1 MANLVKQETYTHKG
15 QTFEIELHS
24 DADNLAAYAFIVTT
38 SGRIRISPV
47 YAATLELAHDY
58 YRQHQSRLSD
68 FLISAARLDI
78 EHELYVQVQ
87 DEADH
92 QPIRF
97 KPNLRGFA

>member
-15 QTFEIELHS
+15 QTFEIDLYA
-24 DADNLAAYAFIVTT
+24 DADSLAAYAFIVTAG
-38 SGRIRISPV
+38 GRIRISPV

-68 FLISAARLDI
+68 FLVSAARLDI
-78 EHELYVQVQ
+78 EHELCVQVH

-92 QPIRF
+92 QPIKF
-97 KPNLRGFA
+97 KPNMRGFA